1 MPRIARS
8 NDQTA
13 LSRQNSENVG
23 NITSIKGKGLPE
35 KQTRGG
41 NNLKR
46 PAEKQTVNNSECNA
60 KTRRRAAL
68 GEITNVS
75 KNFNIV

>member
-8 NDQTA
+8 NAETA
-13 LSRQNSENVG
+13 LSKQNSENLG
-23 NITSIKGKGLPE
+23 NFTSIKGKSLPE
-35 KQTRGG
+35 KQTRGS

-46 PAEKQTVNNSECNA
+46 PAEKQTVNPSENNA

>member
-8 NDQTA
+8 NAETA
-13 LSRQNSENVG
+13 LSKQNSENVG
-23 NITSIKGKGLPE
+23 NITSIKGKSLPE
-35 KQTRGG
+35 KQTRGS

-46 PAEKQTVNNSECNA
+46 PAEKTVNPSEYNA